1 MSRSEVVVITGA
13 SAGVGRAAVREF
25 ARHGASI
32 GLVARGRDGLRAA
45 AREVAAAGGRGLL
58 LPADVSDAEQ
68 VEAAAREVE
77 RRFGPIDIWVNDAM
91 TSVFSP
97 IKEMTAMEFKRVT
110 EVTYLGYVYGT
121 LAALKR
127 M

>member
-1 MSRSEVVVITGA
+1 
-13 SAGVGRAAVREF
+13 
-25 ARHGASI
+25 
-32 GLVARGRDGLRAA
+32 
-45 AREVAAAGGRGLL
+45 
-58 LPADVSDAEQ
+58 
-68 VEAAAREVE
+68 
-77 RRFGPIDIWVNDAM
+77 M